1 MRVLEFFRAR
11 DGGVSVLTAVSSVVL
26 IGFTGLAVDIG
37 AVYLESRRLQGSADL
52 AALAAMQNPAQAEAF
67 AAATVA
73 ANRWPHDTRV
83 RVVRGTYAPD
93 RSVRPAERFRPGA
106 ARSNAVRVEVT
117 TSTPLYFGR
126 LFVPAGRMT
135 ITREA
140 TAAET
145 QLASFQI
152 GTRLLSLQGGVANQ
166 VLSGLTGSN
175 VNLSVMDY
183 NSLLRAN
190 VDVLDYVE
198 ALRTRLDI
206 QAASYDET
214 LEANADAPV
223 ALEAL
228 ADVVSETDE
237 RAERALRA
245 MARASERNRPL
256 RGLSN
261 VLDLGPYGA
270 QDHATRSAD
279 TSIKVGAMD
288 LATAILQV
296 ANGQRQVQLDLG
308 AGVPG
313 LASTNVWLAIG
324 ERPNNSPWLT
334 VTNDE
339 DIVIRSAQTRLYVEA
354 NAGAGALANVRVPV
368 LLEVASGEARLE
380 DINCGWGGSSNRAVT
395 LGVSPGI
402 GSLMLGEI
410 DRSRLNN
417 FRSNLTPSPAQLV
430 RVGIARVE
438 GEARIDVGGDQWTN
452 VRFSNGDIE
461 RGAVKSVATRDA
473 ARATVSSLLGQT
485 KLTVRAGGLG
495 LSTGALTSAVQGVL
509 TAAAGPLDSLLNGLS
524 DLLGVRLGE
533 ADVRVNGV
541 RCGGAALVA

>member
-1 MRVLEFFRAR
+1 MIDAVVPGNQSESTVQTVLA
-11 DGGVSVLTAVSSVVL
+11 
-26 IGFTGLAVDIG
+26 
-37 AVYLESRRLQGSADL
+37 
-52 AALAAMQNPAQAEAF
+52 
-67 AAATVA
+67 
-73 ANRWPHDTRV
+73 
-83 RVVRGTYAPD
+83 
-93 RSVRPAERFRPGA
+93 
-106 ARSNAVRVEVT
+106 
-117 TSTPLYFGR
+117 
-126 LFVPAGRMT
+126 
-135 ITREA
+135 
-140 TAAET
+140 
-145 QLASFQI
+145 
-152 GTRLLSLQGGVANQ
+152 
-166 VLSGLTGSN
+166 TGS
-175 VNLSVMDY
+175 
-183 NSLLRAN
+183 
-190 VDVLDYVE
+190 
-198 ALRTRLDI
+198 
-206 QAASYDET
+206 
-214 LEANADAPV
+214 
-223 ALEAL
+223 
-228 ADVVSETDE
+228 
-237 RAERALRA
+237 
-245 MARASERNRPL
+245 
-256 RGLSN
+256 
-261 VLDLGPYGA
+261 
-270 QDHATRSAD
+270 RSS
-279 TSIKVGAMD
+279 TSQPM
-288 LATAILQV
+288 
-296 ANGQRQVQLDLG
+296 G

>member
-1 MRVLEFFRAR
+1 MKALRFLRAR
-11 DGGVSVLTAVSSVVL
+11 DGGVSVLTAVSGVVL
-26 IGFTGLAVDIG
+26 IGFAGLAVDVG
-37 AVYLESRRLQGSADL
+37 SVYLESRRLQGSADL
-52 AALAAMQNPAQAEAF
+52 AALAAMQNPAQAEAL

-73 ANRWPHDTRV
+73 ANRWPRDTQIG
-83 RVVRGTYAPD
+83 VVRGTYAPD
-93 RSVRPAERFRPGA
+93 RSVRPAERFRPDS
-106 ARSNAVRVEVT
+106 ARANAVRVELT
-117 TSTPLYFGR
+117 TSAPLFFGR
-126 LFVPAGRMT
+126 LFVPSGRMS
-135 ITREA
+135 IRREA
-140 TAAET
+140 IAAET

-175 VNLSVMDY
+175 VSLSVMDY

-190 VDVLDYVE
+190 VDVLDYVD
-198 ALRTRLDI
+198 ALRTRLDLE
-206 QAASYDET
+206 AASYDET
-214 LEANADAPV
+214 LDANADAPA

-228 ADVVSETDE
+228 ADVVAETDE

-256 RGLSN
+256 RGLSE

-279 TSIKVGAMD
+279 TAIRVGAMD

-313 LASTNVWLAIG
+313 LASTKVWLAIG

-339 DIVIRSAQTRLYVEA
+339 SVVIRSAQTRLYIEA
-354 NAGAGALANVRVPV
+354 NAGAGALANVRIPV
-368 LLEVASGEARLE
+368 LLELASGQARLE
-380 DINCGWGGSSNRAVT
+380 EINCGWGGRSNRAVT

-410 DRSRLNN
+410 DRARLNN
-417 FRSNLTPSPAQLV
+417 FRSELRPSPAQLV
-430 RVGIARVE
+430 RVGVARVE
-438 GEARIDVGGDQWTN
+438 GEARVDVGGHQWSN
-452 VRFSNGDIE
+452 VRFNDRDIE
-461 RGAVKSVATRDA
+461 RGTVKSVQTRDA
-473 ARATVSSLLGQT
+473 VRATVSTLLGQS
-485 KLTVRAGGLG
+485 KLTVRAAGLG

-509 TAAAGPLDSLLNGLS
+509 TTAAAPLDNLLNGLS

>member
-1 MRVLEFFRAR
+1 MGVLDFLRAN

-26 IGFTGLAVDIG
+26 IGFAGLAVDVG
-37 AVYLESRRLQGSADL
+37 SVYLESRRLQGSADL
-52 AALAAMQNPAQAEAF
+52 AALAAMQNPAQAEAL
-67 AAATVA
+67 ATATVA
-73 ANRWPHDTRV
+73 ANRWPRDTHV
-83 RVVRGTYAPD
+83 RIVRGTYAPD
-93 RSVRPAERFRPGA
+93 RSVRPAERFRPNS
-106 ARSNAVRVEVT
+106 ARANAVRVEVT
-117 TSTPLYFGR
+117 TSAPLFFGR
-126 LFVPAGRMT
+126 LFIPSGRMT
-135 ITREA
+135 IRREA

-166 VLSGLTGSN
+166 VLSGLTGSS

-183 NSLLRAN
+183 NALLRAN

-206 QAASYDET
+206 EAASYDET
-214 LEANADAPV
+214 LEANADAPI

-228 ADVVSETDE
+228 ADVVAETDE

-339 DIVIRSAQTRLYVEA
+339 SVVIRSAQTRLYVEA
-354 NAGAGALANVRVPV
+354 NAGAGTLANVRIPV
-368 LLEVASGEARLE
+368 LLELASGEARLE
-380 DINCGWGGSSNRAVT
+380 EINCGWGGGNRAVT

-402 GSLMLGEI
+402 GSLMLGEV
-410 DRSRLNN
+410 DRARLNN
-417 FRSNLTPSPAQLV
+417 FRSDLNPSPAQLV
-430 RVGIARVE
+430 RVGVARVE
-438 GEARIDVGGDQWTN
+438 GEARIDVGGDQWST
-452 VRFSNGDIE
+452 VRFNNRDIE
-461 RGAVKSVATRDA
+461 RGTVKSVQTRDA
-473 ARATVSSLLGQT
+473 ARATVSSLLGRT
-485 KLTVRAGGLG
+485 KLTVRAAGLG
-495 LSTGALTSAVQGVL
+495 LSTSALTSAVQGVL
-509 TAAAGPLDSLLNGLS
+509 TSAAAPLDNLLNGLS

>member
-1 MRVLEFFRAR
+1 MRALAFFRAR
-11 DGGVSVLTAVSSVVL
+11 DGGVSVLTAISSIAL
-26 IGFTGLAVDIG
+26 IGFAGLAIDVG
-37 AVYLESRRLQGSADL
+37 SVYLESRRLQGSADL
-52 AALAAMQNPAQAEAF
+52 AALAAMQNPAQAEAL

-73 ANRWPHDTRV
+73 ANRWPRDTRIS
-83 RVVRGTYAPD
+83 VVRGTYAPD
-93 RSVRPAERFRPGA
+93 RSVRPAERFRPNSSRA
-106 ARSNAVRVEVT
+106 NAVRVELI
-117 TSTPLYFGR
+117 SAAPLYFGR
-126 LFVPAGRMT
+126 LLVPSGRMT
-135 ITREA
+135 IRRGA

-166 VLSGLTGSN
+166 VLSGLTGSS
-175 VNLSVMDY
+175 VSLSVMDY

-190 VDVLDYVE
+190 VNVLDYVE
-198 ALRTRLDI
+198 ALRTRLDL
-206 QAASYDET
+206 QAASYNET
-214 LEANADAPV
+214 LDANADAPV

-228 ADVVSETDE
+228 ADVVAETDE

-279 TSIKVGAMD
+279 TEIQVGAMD

-313 LASTNVWLAIG
+313 LASTKVWLAIG

-339 DIVIRSAQTRLYVEA
+339 DIIIRSAQTRLYVEA
-354 NAGAGALANVRVPV
+354 NAGAGALANVRIPV
-368 LLEVASGEARLE
+368 VLELASGQARLE
-380 DINCGWGGSSNRAVT
+380 EINCGWGGSNRGVT

-417 FRSNLTPSPAQLV
+417 FRSALSPSPAQLV
-430 RVGIARVE
+430 RVGVARVE
-438 GEARIDVGGDQWTN
+438 GEARIDVGGQQWSN
-452 VRFSNGDIE
+452 VRFNDRDIE
-461 RGAVKSVATRDA
+461 RGAVKSVQTRDA
-473 ARATVSSLLGQT
+473 VSATVSSLLGRT
-485 KLTVRAGGLG
+485 KLTVRAAGLG
-495 LSTGALTSAVQGVL
+495 LSTSALTSAVQGVL
-509 TAAAGPLDSLLNGLS
+509 TTAAGPLDSLINGLS

>member
-1 MRVLEFFRAR
+1 MRAFEFLRAR
-11 DGGVSVLTAVSSVVL
+11 DGGVSVLTAVSAVVL
-26 IGFTGLAVDIG
+26 IGFTGLAVDVG

-93 RSVRPAERFRPGA
+93 RSVRPAERFRPNTAGT
-106 ARSNAVRVEVT
+106 NAVRVEVT
-117 TSTPLYFGR
+117 ASAPLYFGR

-135 ITREA
+135 IRREA

-166 VLSGLTGSN
+166 LLSGLTGSS

-380 DINCGWGGSSNRAVT
+380 DINCGWGGSGNRAVT

-417 FRSNLTPSPAQLV
+417 FRSDLNPSPAQLV
-430 RVGIARVE
+430 RIGIARVE
-438 GEARIDVGGDQWTN
+438 GEARIDVGGNQWTN
-452 VRFSNGDIE
+452 VRFSNRDIE
-461 RGAVKSVATRDA
+461 GGAVKSVATRDA

-509 TAAAGPLDSLLNGLS
+509 SSAAGPLDSLLNGLS